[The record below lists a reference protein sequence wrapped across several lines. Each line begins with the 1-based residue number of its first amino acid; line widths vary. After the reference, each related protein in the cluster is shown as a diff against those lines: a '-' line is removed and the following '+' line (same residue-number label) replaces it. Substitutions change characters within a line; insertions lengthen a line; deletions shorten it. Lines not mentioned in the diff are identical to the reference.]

1 MDRFF
6 KILRRVNS
14 VLFLLVLIGTGASAA
29 WCAWVF
35 AEWRRQFMPDT
46 TVIAAVED
54 DEAGTGAADLIA
66 DLPAD
71 LKLGDAETITGTR
84 IQMFRLASVAY
95 GQDSGRHGE
104 AIRNILLLADDR
116 PGATWL
122 LPNHDNLI
130 LEVDQVRARTS
141 DDGATPAAR
150 ALYIQYV
157 AMHEISQAGAET
169 GVLNVALSRVDGSN
183 LVRVLDGVAEVVSYE
198 QFDADSLSIA
208 YRRGGELRLAR
219 ISLDTFATLSD
230 EKAAD
235 IPDKL

>member
-1 MDRFF
+1 MVWRGD
-6 KILRRVNS
+6 S
-14 VLFLLVLIGTGASAA
+14 VV
-29 WCAWVF
+29 
-35 AEWRRQFMPDT
+35 
-46 TVIAAVED
+46 
-54 DEAGTGAADLIA
+54 
-66 DLPAD
+66 
-71 LKLGDAETITGTR
+71 AETITGTR

-95 GQDSGRHGE
+95 GQDLDRHGE

-157 AMHEISQAGAET
+157 AMHEISPAGAET

-183 LVRVLDGVAEVVSYE
+183 LVRVLDGVAEVLSYE

>member
-6 KILRRVNS
+6 KILRRINS
-14 VLFLLVLIGTGASAA
+14 VLFLLVLIGIGASAA
-29 WCAWVF
+29 WCALVF
-35 AEWRRQFMPDT
+35 AEWRRQFESSSGLITAQQEEESGALVADMP
-46 TVIAAVED
+46 AN
-54 DEAGTGAADLIA
+54 
-66 DLPAD
+66 

-95 GQDSGRHGE
+95 GQDLDRHGE

>member
-6 KILRRVNS
+6 KILRRINS

-35 AEWRRQFMPDT
+35 AEWHRQLASSSGLITAREEEDAKDLVADMP
-46 TVIAAVED
+46 ANLA
-54 DEAGTGAADLIA
+54 
-66 DLPAD
+66 
-71 LKLGDAETITGTR
+71 LGDAETISGTR
-84 IQMFRLASVAY
+84 IQMFRLSSVAY
-95 GQDSGRHGE
+95 GRGAGRHGE
-104 AIRNILLLADDR
+104 AVRNILLLADDR

-122 LPNHDNLI
+122 FPNHDNLI
-130 LEVDQVRARTS
+130 LEADQIRARTR

-157 AMHEISQAGAET
+157 AMHEISPAGAET
-169 GVLNVALSRVDGSN
+169 GMLSVALSRVDGSN
-183 LVRVLDGVAEVVSYE
+183 LVRVLDDVANVLSYE

-219 ISLDTFATLSD
+219 ISLDNFATLSD